1 VNGPF
6 FLGPEPVAEHPLAN
20 LVMAVA
26 VAALA
31 TEAFAQPTVRL
42 PDTAPSVNPS
52 GVFPPSTPGAAAPS
66 TSPSTLG
73 TPAFDPYGNSA
84 GAASLAPSLTA
95 PPSYTTPPSPYG
107 TPLPSGISAPP
118 GAAPGYPGAPGGS
131 VTGAT
136 PNPYGQPYGVYPP
149 GMDPASSPPSLF
161 PGGTN
166 PVPWTVPTMPAMRF
180 LTPRVRY
187 TWVDS
192 NNNYDSLGIN
202 DFDFSVVAAFPNF
215 LFSTQPLY
223 VAPSFSLHL
232 WSGPREPAGD
242 LPPNAYSA
250 FLDFGWSSDPTKP
263 FGGEI
268 GVRPGV
274 FTDFKTFDTNSLR
287 IMGQGLFRIQ
297 TTPTTSVRAGVVYI
311 DRNDLKLLPAFG
323 LLWTPNAQTRF
334 DVFFP
339 HPKLAQ
345 HLTTMGNQDLWWYV
359 AGEYGGGAW
368 TVERGSE
375 GATFSDRIDINDIR
389 VMLGVEWGQSALLQQ
404 GRRTGFV
411 EVGWVTDREVVYVVT
426 PSETSSLRD
435 SWMVRA
441 GWNY

>member
-1 VNGPF
+1 
-6 FLGPEPVAEHPLAN
+6 VAEHPLAK
-20 LVMAVA
+20 LIIVVTVVA
-26 VAALA
+26 MLA
-31 TEAFAQPTVRL
+31 TNASAQPTVRF
-42 PDTAPSVNPS
+42 PDTSPSTFQQ
-52 GVFPPSTPGAAAPS
+52 GVYPPQGTGAVLPPSTA
-66 TSPSTLG
+66 PSTLG
-73 TPAFDPYGNSA
+73 TPAFDPYSA
-84 GAASLAPSLTA
+84 NPGAASIAPSLTA
-95 PPSYTTPPSPYG
+95 PPSTYG
-107 TPLPSGISAPP
+107 TPLPSGISPPP
-118 GAAPGYPGAPGGS
+118 GTIPPYPGTTGDVLGGS
-131 VTGAT
+131 PTLS
-136 PNPYGQPYGVYPP
+136 PYSQPYGVYPP
-149 GMDPASSPPSLF
+149 GAASTSTPPSLYT
-161 PGGTN
+161 GGLN
-166 PVPWTVPTMPAMRF
+166 PVAWGLPPARF
-180 LTPRVRY
+180 LTPRIRY
-187 TWVDS
+187 TWVDGGQA
-192 NNNYDSLGIN
+192 YDDLGIN
-202 DFDFSVVAAFPNF
+202 DFDFSVIAAFPNF

-242 LPPNAYSA
+242 LPANAYSA

-274 FTDFKTFDTNSLR
+274 FTDFKTFNSHSLR

-297 TTPTTSVRAGVVYI
+297 TTPTTTVRGGVIYI

-334 DVFFP
+334 DIFFP

-359 AGEYGGGAW
+359 GGEYGGGAW
-368 TVERGSE
+368 TVQRDAG
-375 GATFSDRIDINDIR
+375 SDRIDINDIR
-389 VMLGVEWGQSALLQQ
+389 LTLGVEWGQASLLQQ

-411 EVGWVTDREVVYVVT
+411 ELGWVTDREVVYVGT
-426 PSETSSLRD
+426 PLESSPLRN